1 MEEIFEFVMQRI
13 HDSGLSHQLAAGIV
27 ITGGGADL
35 RGCDML
41 AQRTFR
47 LPVNKGLPRGF
58 SHDGLAREVTTP
70 AHATAVGLAMYSIE
84 HEDEFQEVHSDQPV
98 ARVPQQ
104 QQQQKQQQPTAAT
117 NPQPEEAPRKR
128 GLLQGV
134 KDWFEN
140 L

>member
-1 MEEIFEFVMQRI
+1 
-13 HDSGLSHQLAAGIV
+13 
-27 ITGGGADL
+27 
-35 RGCDML
+35 ML

-84 HEDEFQEVHSDQPV
+84 HEDEFQQVYGDQPV
-98 ARVPQQ
+98 AAARQQQTQQPEQQ
-104 QQQQKQQQPTAAT
+104 QQTAAQ
-117 NPQPEEAPRKR
+117 PQQSEEPAPKR